1 MHDYNPTDHVGD
13 TTAMTEF
20 FEDKGTWAG
29 LPVTVQ
35 GIFEDGECIAVKVLD
50 RTDGSPISWAFNPK
64 NVGGPKSGDL
74 REGFRKMLLRL
85 YNEKKI
91 RS

>member
-64 NVGGPKSGDL
+64 
-74 REGFRKMLLRL
+74 MLGVQKAGIC
-85 YNEKKI
+85 EKALG
-91 RS
+91 RCCCGV